1 MAEEFDSVDK
11 TTESMEAQ
19 LLALV
24 RQGDQAALARL
35 FELYSKLVYSVALR
49 VLRDPAAAEDILQEI
64 FMQIWN
70 TPTSFDAARGN
81 FGGWLVILSRHR
93 AIDLLRKRRPSDS
106 IEDIQLASSHD
117 LGQETERN
125 LLLWRVRLVLEE
137 LPPEQRKVLD
147 LAFFDGL
154 THTEIAE
161 RTGDPL
167 GTVKTRIR
175 LALKALRE
183 AFTP

>member
-1 MAEEFDSVDK
+1 MAEEFDPADK
-11 TTESMEAQ
+11 KTESMEAQ

-35 FELYSKLVYSVALR
+35 FELHSKLVFSVALR

-70 TPTSFDAARGN
+70 NPTSFDAARGS
-81 FGGWLVILSRHR
+81 FGGWLVILSRNR
-93 AIDLLRKRRPSDS
+93 AIDLLRRKRPSDS
-106 IEDIQLASSHD
+106 IEDIQLASAHD
-117 LGQETERN
+117 LGQETERH

-167 GTVKTRIR
+167 GTIKTRIR